1 MAVEL
6 YQRKNGLSALACFS
20 IQSIAA
26 SVISSSMVSMRFLVS
41 GPVSVDRLPALAVGH
56 AVQHA
61 ARAELLLERRI
72 LRIVGQLRLFLGVQV
87 IEVAEELVEAVHGR
101 QVFVAVAEV
110 VLAELAGG
118 VAERLQQF
126 GDGRVFRLQADGG
139 AGHADLGQA
148 GADRVLAGDEGG
160 AAGGAAL
167 LRVVVGEGRRLR
179 WRCGRCWGSGS
190 PSCRGCS
197 S

>member
-20 IQSIAA
+20 IQA
-26 SVISSSMVSMRFLVS
+26 SARVGDLLVD
-41 GPVSVDRLPALAVGH
+41 GFHALLGQRAGVLDRLPALAVGH
-56 AVQHA
+56 AVEHA
-61 ARAELLLERRI
+61 ARSELLLELRI
-72 LRIVGQLRLFLGVQV
+72 LGIVGQLRFFLGVQV

-101 QVFVAVAEV
+101 QVFVAVAEM

-118 VAERLQQF
+118 VAERLEQL
-126 GDGRVFRLQADGG
+126 GDGRVFLLQADRG

-148 GADRVLAGDEGG
+148 GADRVLAGDEAR

-167 LRVVVGEGRRLR
+167 LGVVVGEGHAFLA
-179 WRCGRCWGSGS
+179 RCGRCSGSGS
-190 PSCRGCS
+190 PSCRG
-197 S
+197 

>member
-1 MAVEL
+1 M
-6 YQRKNGLSALACFS
+6 
-20 IQSIAA
+20 

-41 GPVSVDRLPALAVGH
+41 GPVSLIVWPPLPSADAVE
-56 AVQHA
+56 HA
-61 ARAELLLERRI
+61 ARTELLLERRV
-72 LRIVGQLRLFLGVQV
+72 LGIVGQLRLFLGVEV

-118 VAERLQQF
+118 VAERLEQL
-126 GDGRVFRLQADGG
+126 GDGRVFLLQADRG

-148 GADRVLAGDEGG
+148 GADRILAGDEAG

-167 LRVVVGEGRRLR
+167 LRVVVGEGHAFLRRR
-179 WRCGRCWGSGS
+179 GRCSGV
-190 PSCRGCS
+190 R
-197 S
+197 

>member
-20 IQSIAA
+20 IQPSAR

-41 GPVSVDRLPALAVGH
+41 GPVSTIFCPPLPSAV
-56 AVQHA
+56 AVEHA

-72 LRIVGQLRLFLGVQV
+72 LGIVGQLRLFLGVQV

-101 QVFVAVAEV
+101 QVFVPIAEV

-118 VAERLQQF
+118 VAERLEQL
-126 GDGRVFRLQADGG
+126 GDGRIFRLQAD
-139 AGHADLGQA
+139 
-148 GADRVLAGDEGG
+148 
-160 AAGGAAL
+160 
-167 LRVVVGEGRRLR
+167 RRR
-179 WRCGRCWGSGS
+179 RACRPWSGRCGSGS
-190 PSCRGCS
+190 GR
-197 S
+197 